1 MPISVSV
8 PKEKKE
14 IAKKLHA
21 FWDPV
26 NYTWKINLARDKPK
40 KLPASVFCQRTT
52 YYQSKEEFYK
62 QFYLQVEQERKNL
75 RDAKRKA
82 LVQYEEEKRKHEE
95 YEEFVGMAWKD

>member
-40 KLPASVFCQRTT
+40 KLPASVFRQRTT

-62 QFYLQVEQERKNL
+62 KFLSAGGTRKKEPKGCQEKSPL
-75 RDAKRKA
+75 A
-82 LVQYEEEKRKHEE
+82 V
-95 YEEFVGMAWKD
+95 